1 MKRKYVILFAL
12 FATIIFSNCR
22 KTALVNTEN
31 CLDQIERVSDAAT
44 LYASDPTVNNCKN
57 YLDAL
62 KKYIDSDACFGN
74 ILFEQYRLA
83 LQELEDA
90 ECE

>member
-1 MKRKYVILFAL
+1 MAFFTTIL
-12 FATIIFSNCR
+12 FSNCR
-22 KTALVNTEN
+22 KAALVSTEN

-57 YLDAL
+57 YLNEL
-62 KKYIDSDACFGN
+62 KKYIDSEACFGN
-74 ILFEQYRLA
+74 IFFEQYRLA
-83 LQELEDA
+83 LQELEDS